1 VEAANAFAYR
11 RRQAAGYFD
20 SLSTVPGADVKL
32 GTVLYAASQYRTRGS
47 IDGYQSFESMSVGA
61 NTIGLG
67 QVMQLLGTNRPQ
79 VG

>member
-1 VEAANAFAYR
+1 
-11 RRQAAGYFD
+11 
-20 SLSTVPGADVKL
+20 
-32 GTVLYAASQYRTRGS
+32 VLYAASQYRTRGS